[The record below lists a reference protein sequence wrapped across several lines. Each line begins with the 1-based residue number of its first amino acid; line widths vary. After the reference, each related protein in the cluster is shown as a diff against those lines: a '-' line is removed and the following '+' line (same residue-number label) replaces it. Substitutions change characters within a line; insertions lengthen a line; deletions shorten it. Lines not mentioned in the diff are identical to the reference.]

1 MAAPDA
7 IVTHGTLSTAE
18 LEDETNL
25 LVSACTITP
34 TRTKKEYGGA
44 NGSTQAVQFR
54 NPQLKLDFTSQ
65 VSAEA
70 GLAIQGPGTEIT
82 SLSNFDATTHTFDP
96 AVGTIIYED
105 PVRDISQEDSPAL
118 KFSGMHYPFVT

>member
-7 IVTHGTLSTAE
+7 IITSGTLSAAD

-34 TRTKKEYGGA
+34 TRTKKEYGRA
-44 NGSTQAVQFR
+44 DSATAAVQHR
-54 NPQLKLDFTSQ
+54 NPQLKLDFTAQIS
-65 VSAEA
+65 VET

-82 SLSNFDATTHTFDP
+82 SLANYAGTLHTFDP

-105 PVRDISQEDSPAL
+105 PVRDLSQADSPAL
-118 KFSGMHYPFVT
+118 KFSAVHYPFVT